1 MREGKMDEV
10 DEERDRV
17 RVGGRGSGWWVDG
30 GWWWVGGE

>member
-17 RVGGRGSGWWVDG
+17 RVGGREVGG
-30 GWWWVGGE
+30 GWMGVEGGE